1 MLSTSRTGWRG
12 LRWFQDSG
20 DVIDPATAPSATA
33 LLSRLFRLAWRFRG
47 PTLLVLALNVG
58 LVLFNLA
65 SLSFTGLGID
75 VLRAALVPDAA
86 PAIWPGEIAPPTA
99 WSPFSVIAFVAI
111 LVLAFSAANALLK
124 YVTAVASAALSQ
136 RIVITMRAEVYDK
149 LQRLSF
155 RFFDGHDSSG
165 IIGRVAGDVQAV
177 RQFVDG
183 VILKVLTVVLSLLV
197 YMGYM
202 LSLHVPL
209 TIACLAT
216 SPILWYG
223 AVWFSRTV
231 RPLYVRS
238 SELGDGLIAT
248 LAENVQGIQV
258 VKGFAREPEEIA
270 KFAAANGRIRE
281 QKSDIFRRLS
291 LYQPTMGFLTQINQ
305 LILIGYG
312 GYLVIQGE
320 LPLGAGMF
328 VFANLI
334 TEFAGQVGQI
344 VNIANTIQASLT
356 AAERVY
362 EILDAPIE
370 IADPPQPISLPRAA
384 GRIDF
389 ERVTFAY
396 HADQPVLHEVSL
408 TIEPGRRIGIVGET
422 GAGKTTLLGLIARF
436 YETTSGRVLIDG
448 VDVRDYAL
456 RDLRRNL
463 GLVFQESFLFSNSV
477 AANIAFGR
485 PDADEADIERAAR
498 LAAAHEFVSELPL
511 RYDNLIG
518 EHGSNL
524 SGGQRQRLAIARAL
538 LLDPPILLLDD
549 ATAAVDPETEHE
561 IQTAIDGAMAGRT
574 TVIVS
579 GRVSTLRHTDFLYVL
594 REGRIVEQGTHDE
607 LLARDGEYRH
617 LARLQ
622 GVGFGE
628 VAVTEHAESVP

>member
-1 MLSTSRTGWRG
+1 MI
-12 LRWFQDSG
+12 DS
-20 DVIDPATAPSATA
+20 ATAPSATA
-33 LLSRLFRLAWRFRG
+33 LLGRLFRLAWRFRG
-47 PTLLVLALNVG
+47 PTLLVLMLNVG

-86 PAIWPGEIAPPTA
+86 PAIWPGGIAPPTA

-136 RIVITMRAEVYDK
+136 RIVIAMRAEVYDK

-291 LYQPTMGFLTQINQ
+291 LYQPTMGFLTQVNQ

-370 IADPPQPISLPRAA
+370 IADPPLPIPLPRAA

-389 ERVTFAY
+389 EQVSFAY
-396 HADQPVLHEVSL
+396 HADQPVLHAVSL

-485 PDADEADIERAAR
+485 PDADDADIERAAR

-561 IQTAIDGAMAGRT
+561 IQTAIDRAMAGRT

-579 GRVSTLRHTDFLYVL
+579 GRVSTLRHTDFIYVL
-594 REGRIVEQGTHDE
+594 REGRIVEQGTHDA

-617 LARLQ
+617 LAMLQ

-628 VAVTEHAESVP
+628 VAVTAHAESVP